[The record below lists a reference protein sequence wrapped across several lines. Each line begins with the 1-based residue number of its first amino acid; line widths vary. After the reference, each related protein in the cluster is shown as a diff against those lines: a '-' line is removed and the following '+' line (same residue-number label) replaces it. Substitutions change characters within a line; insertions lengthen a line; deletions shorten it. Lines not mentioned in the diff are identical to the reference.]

1 MRPIGTI
8 EQLKKRRQRALE
20 GVRQGK
26 SPKEVANKL
35 GVTERSV
42 RRWRQEQK
50 DPRKK
55 SKQPLGKPAYLTKDQ
70 IKRLEQELLRGAYV
84 HGYSEDYWNLDR
96 IGHLIWDLF
105 GMRYT
110 PSGVWRL
117 LDRMNWSW
125 QKVQR
130 LAIQRNDEAIANWKR
145 YTWPRIKKVAGTERD
160 AGVNR

>member
-1 MRPIGTI
+1 MRPYGTSK
-8 EQLKKRRQRALE
+8 QLQKRRQRAL
-20 GVRQGK
+20 GLLKRGK
-26 SPKEVANKL
+26 SVVQVAARV
-35 GVTERSV
+35 GVTRWSV
-42 RRWRQEQK
+42 YRWRQKETTKQK
-50 DPRKK
+50 SDRTP
-55 SKQPLGKPAYLTKDQ
+55 GKPAYVSNEHLKQ
-70 IKRLEQELLRGAYV
+70 LEQELLRGAYA
-84 HGYSEDYWNLDR
+84 HGYSEDYWTLDR

-105 GMRYT
+105 GIRYT

-145 YTWPRIKKVAGTERD
+145 YTWPRIKKVASTEGD